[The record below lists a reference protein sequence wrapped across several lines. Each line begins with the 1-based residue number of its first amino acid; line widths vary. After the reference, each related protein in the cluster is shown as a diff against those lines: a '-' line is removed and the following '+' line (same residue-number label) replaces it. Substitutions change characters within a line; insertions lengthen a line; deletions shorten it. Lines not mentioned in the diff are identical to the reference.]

1 MNEHFRYCPRCAAP
15 AASSGESK
23 YFQCDACGFRLYFNV
38 AVAVAIFLKDA
49 EGRTLFLVRAKDPA
63 KGKFGLP
70 GGFVDKGESAEEA
83 AHRETRE
90 EVGLAIRDLT
100 FLCSAPNVYPYRGVT
115 YPTTDVYFVGTAE
128 GSEIAYQES
137 EVTDSV
143 WRDPFTVEYDD
154 LAFPSLR
161 AAMSVYRE
169 RFRAG

>member
-1 MNEHFRYCPRCAAP
+1 
-15 AASSGESK
+15 
-23 YFQCDACGFRLYFNV
+23 V

-90 EVGLAIRDLT
+90 EVGLAIHDLI
-100 FLCSAPNVYPYRGVT
+100 FLCSAPNVYPYRGAI
-115 YPTTDVYFVGTAE
+115 YPTTDVYFVGTAV
-128 GSEIAYQES
+128 GSEMAYQES

-161 AAMSVYRE
+161 AAMGVYRE